1 MKILCRKVHSHV
13 LQRIASS
20 HGAARHQL
28 PTVRLCPG
36 GPPRQDDFMN
46 ALRWTL
52 SYWEGKWFARGSCT
66 LLAEPGLAPATFT
79 T

>member
-13 LQRIASS
+13 PQSIASS
-20 HGAARHQL
+20 HRAARHQL
-28 PTVRLCPG
+28 PTVWLCPVG
-36 GPPRQDDFMN
+36 LPRQDDFMN

-52 SYWEGKWFARGSCT
+52 SYWEGKWFAKCSCT
-66 LLAEPGLAPATFT
+66 LLAEWGLVPITFT